1 MSVPTNA
8 ETERALLSHI
18 AMTCRGIEHILLRS
32 LGPGDLPM
40 DGEGLVRVVQFCY
53 GADDQLDG

>member
-18 AMTCRGIEHILLRS
+18 AMTRRDIEHILLRT
-32 LGPGDLPM
+32 LGTGDVPM
-40 DGEGLVRVVQFCY
+40 DGGGLVRVVQFCY
-53 GADDQLDG
+53 GADDQ